1 MLLNTTFITGI
12 LVSYYEKKIT
22 NAMIFL
28 IIPNAKSCEGNNVF
42 DLSIWLQIFY
52 MIYCK
57 TNESQVKSIK
67 ERVA

>member
-1 MLLNTTFITGI
+1 M
-12 LVSYYEKKIT
+12 KKIT

-42 DLSIWLQIFY
+42 DPSIWLQIFY